1 MATLSVQNIVRS
13 GNGLDP
19 TYAAAANG
27 GDEFVNDGKRT
38 FVHILN
44 ANAATRTVTFATP
57 KTVAGLAVADLAV
70 VVPVTPGEAMVGP
83 FPADTFNDGDGKV
96 QMTYSTEVDLT
107 IAVIQI

>member
-19 TYAAAANG
+19 TYAAAAAG

-38 FVHILN
+38 FVHFLN
-44 ANAATRTVTFATP
+44 ANVAVRTVTIATP

-70 VVPVTPGEAMVGP
+70 VVPATGEAMVGP

-107 IAVIQI
+107 IAVIQV